1 MAPKPDVQTAEAEPR
16 WPDGNEAEAHESEAA
31 SEEMRETFSEAMKR
45 LEDLLSLLPGDSIKQ
60 ARLKLER
67 LRTLMVD
74 QKPASLLLIGRR
86 GAGKSSLINALL
98 GSYEAPVGHVKSET
112 AVTTWYRYAGARGSL
127 DILDTRGVQEGS
139 TPEGATTN
147 SAEGD
152 LLLAVRTQ
160 LPDVILF
167 LVKASE
173 VDSAIDADLDVL
185 ARIAREV
192 ERIHQVPVPIF
203 AVVTHADLVEPKNAR
218 LHLEQGQD
226 PEELR
231 EKQHRVLEVERYFDE
246 KIRSRGLSGFA
257 QTLAVSTYLS
267 FRKKAAQNRTAPNA
281 PTSSQ
286 NDLPES
292 PQAADGY
299 EIRADERWQI
309 DALATM
315 VFRKLPDRSRAQFAR
330 LSQVRALQEEIAT
343 ELVHVTAGAAAAV
356 AAIPIPIADAIPLT
370 SMQVALVGAIAWL
383 GGHRANKE
391 TALKFLTAF
400 GANVGAAY
408 TLREAARAMVKF
420 IFPGAGSAIS
430 AVVAFSGTMAIG
442 KAAQTYFLGTSPLA
456 NVEVPVE
463 ETTGREDS
471 STK

>member
-1 MAPKPDVQTAEAEPR
+1 MAPKPDVRAAEAAPR
-16 WPDGNEAEAHESEAA
+16 LPDGNEAEAHEGDVAG
-31 SEEMRETFSEAMKR
+31 EELRESFSEAMKR

-74 QKPASLLLIGRR
+74 QKPASLLLVGRR

-112 AVTTWYRYAGARGSL
+112 AGTTWYRYAGVRGSL

-139 TPEGATTN
+139 TPEGATTA

-203 AVVTHADLVEPKNAR
+203 AVITHADLVEPKNAR
-218 LHLEQGQD
+218 LHQEQGQD

-231 EKQHRVLEVERYFDE
+231 EKQHRVLEIERHLDE

-267 FRKKAAQNRTAPNA
+267 FRKKVAAPNTA
-281 PTSSQ
+281 ASNTPTSNQSG
-286 NDLPES
+286 LPEPS
-292 PQAADGY
+292 QAVDEY

-309 DALATM
+309 DTLASM

-330 LSQVRALQEEIAT
+330 LSQVRVLQEEIAT

-370 SMQVALVGAIAWL
+370 SMQIALVGAIAWL

-391 TALKFLTAF
+391 TALRFLTAM

-408 TLREAARAMVKF
+408 TLREAARAAVKF

-442 KAAQTYFLGTSPLA
+442 KAAQKYFLGTSPLA
-456 NVEVPVE
+456 
-463 ETTGREDS
+463 TGLR
-471 STK
+471 